1 LGAVAGEISA
11 VTLSLRVRMERRAA
25 NAAFFVLDVSLDL
38 PPGITILFGT
48 SGSGKSTLLDC
59 IAGLVPPDAGQIKI
73 GDAIVFDSDNR
84 VNTPPQRRRIAYVF
98 QSLALFPHMTV
109 EENVDYGLP
118 HLPPEQRTARI
129 AEVLQAFRVENLRER
144 RPAEISG
151 GEKQRVA
158 LARSLVTLPRVL
170 LLDEPLTGLDAELKA
185 SIVDD
190 LRAWNAAQKIP
201 VLYVTHTR
209 EEVDALGERVVV
221 LDHGRV
227 VNQGAPHEVLDAPR
241 RKKLAQAAGFENL
254 LDATV
259 VELREIDGVM
269 RVRLSGSSSEIEVP
283 LGYAAPND
291 RVKIAIRAGDTLLA
305 TQYPSGLSA
314 RNILEG
320 KIVSLE
326 PRGSMV
332 VARVQ
337 AGVAFTAHLTPGAA
351 RALELTAGKP
361 VWIVLKT
368 HSCHLISE

>member
-1 LGAVAGEISA
+1 MAGEISA
-11 VTLSLRVRMERRAA
+11 VALSLRVRIERRAA
-25 NAAFFVLDVSLDL
+25 NAAFFVLDVSLDI

-59 IAGLVPPDAGQIKI
+59 IAGLVPPDAGHIKI
-73 GDAIVFDSDNR
+73 GEAIVFDSENR
-84 VNTPPQRRRIAYVF
+84 VNVPPQRRRIAYVF

-109 EENVDYGLP
+109 EENVAYGLP
-118 HLPPEQRTARI
+118 HLPPDQRTARI
-129 AEVLQAFRVENLRER
+129 AEILQAFRVENLRER

-221 LDHGRV
+221 LNHGRV

-269 RVRLSGSSSEIEVP
+269 RVRLAESSSEIEVP
-283 LGYAAPND
+283 LGYAGPND
-291 RVKIAIRAGDTLLA
+291 RVKIVIRAGDILLA

-326 PRGSMV
+326 PRGSV
-332 VARVQ
+332 IVARVQ
-337 AGVAFTAHLTPGAA
+337 AGVALTAHLTPGAA

>member
-11 VTLSLRVRMERRAA
+11 VALSLRVRIERRGA
-25 NAAFFVLDVSLDL
+25 NAAFFVLDVSLDI

-59 IAGLVPPDAGQIKI
+59 IAGLVPPDAGHIKI
-73 GDAIVFDSDNR
+73 GEAIVFDSENR
-84 VNTPPQRRRIAYVF
+84 VNVPPQRRRIAYVF

-109 EENVDYGLP
+109 EENVAYGLP
-118 HLPPEQRTARI
+118 HLPPDQRTARI
-129 AEVLQAFRVENLRER
+129 AEILQAFRVENLRER

-269 RVRLSGSSSEIEVP
+269 RVRLAESSSEIEVP
-283 LGYAAPND
+283 LGYAGPND
-291 RVKIAIRAGDTLLA
+291 RVKIVIRAGDILLA

-326 PRGSMV
+326 PRGSV
-332 VARVQ
+332 IVARVQ

-351 RALELTAGKP
+351 CALELTAGKP